1 MKHRVGPCIP
11 PQQTDSNDNKI
22 GYYIMAIFNQAR
34 FVRVTAERDDG
45 FIEFDFSLGD
55 ADLYVEL
62 IMPRDTFH
70 QFCADNKVTFLD
82 DQQAQAIDED
92 RKKWSQAGI

>member
-1 MKHRVGPCIP
+1 
-11 PQQTDSNDNKI
+11 
-22 GYYIMAIFNQAR
+22 MAIFNQQR

-62 IMPRDTFH
+62 IMPKETF
-70 QFCADNKVTFLD
+70 QEFCDNNHVAFLT
-82 DQQAQAIDED
+82 DQQAEAVDED
-92 RKKWSQAGI
+92 RKKWSQGGI